1 MQSLRA
7 AVALGVGLSLTVLSL
22 ALLTPSPAPIAQAI
36 ASAAAGASQPSVR
49 LAEVVI
55 AFDDRGRPAVH
66 ALRRSSGSA
75 QTDAAAVREA
85 LALADLRKP
94 HDLAGKTVLY
104 TARFEDAP
112 RLD

>member
-7 AVALGVGLSLTVLSL
+7 AVALGVGLSLTVVSL
-22 ALLTPSPAPIAQAI
+22 ALLAPSPVPIAQAL
-36 ASAAAGASQPSVR
+36 AAAAAGASQPSVR

-55 AFDDRGRPAVH
+55 AFDDHGRPAVH

-75 QTDAAAVREA
+75 RTDAAAVREA

-94 HDLAGKTVLY
+94 RDLAGKTVLY
-104 TARFEDAP
+104 TERFEDAP
-112 RLD
+112 RVE